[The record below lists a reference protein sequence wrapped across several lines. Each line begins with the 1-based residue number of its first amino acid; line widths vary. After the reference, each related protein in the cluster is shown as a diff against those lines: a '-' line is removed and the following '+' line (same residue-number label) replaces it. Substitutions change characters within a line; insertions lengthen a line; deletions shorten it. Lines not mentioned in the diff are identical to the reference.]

1 MLYTSRTN
9 GEPMLGTLET
19 ERMNTDNQLRPSDD
33 SDKPK
38 TDYDKIK
45 NSLYKKIR
53 DRPKH

>member
-1 MLYTSRTN
+1 
-9 GEPMLGTLET
+9 MLGTLET